1 MSLNTPGHDPEIQTM
16 DDIEKKMYPELKEKT
31 SYTQPYLVKRFNKIY
46 EALKNWQQQLDDDT
60 LEELNMLWND
70 YMLHKNTVKQALS
83 WARAAIISRNLSHN
97 LWENLMFPN
106 DQFEKFLTFCGVDI
120 KEGKTL
126 WTDKFE
132 TLLKEDAES
141 IKDSH
146 LNNIYVELREK
157 WKTPIEA
164 IKWLPWWDILTANML
179 NWSST
184 LSSNDEILEWSKMW
198 RTDYC
203 LGRINTIIW
212 IIILNEGVDYLNKHF
227 KYADVLKDWA
237 EDILQLTPR
246 YQRDIWY
253 LSEYLWT
260 EDPHQILIYVDDNG
274 EEQDIDPNQ
283 MWLAQLWYWIPQLNN
298 ISKTYKWDI
307 SKIAYEIF
315 FLNYLNTHF
324 NDLKDLKEK
333 EKITKY
339 IELCNKDY
347 WLSYTILKWL
357 INYSMQLEDK
367 KMEEGIFWE
376 IKKLAEEY
384 PCIKDTLAYQ
394 TELNTWN
401 IDKINEFIHKKYW
414 DQFDFSD
421 IQKQLWL

>member
-1 MSLNTPGHDPEIQTM
+1 
-16 DDIEKKMYPELKEKT
+16 
-31 SYTQPYLVKRFNKIY
+31 
-46 EALKNWQQQLDDDT
+46 
-60 LEELNMLWND
+60 
-70 YMLHKNTVKQALS
+70 
-83 WARAAIISRNLSHN
+83 
-97 LWENLMFPN
+97 MFPN

-146 LNNIYVELREK
+146 LNNIYVELRQK

-164 IKWLPWWDILTANML
+164 IKWLPWWEILTTNML

-260 EDPHQILIYVDDNG
+260 EDPHQILIYVDDNR

-307 SKIAYEIF
+307 SQIAYEIY

-367 KMEEGIFWE
+367 KMEEEIFWE

>member
-1 MSLNTPGHDPEIQTM
+1 
-16 DDIEKKMYPELKEKT
+16 
-31 SYTQPYLVKRFNKIY
+31 
-46 EALKNWQQQLDDDT
+46 
-60 LEELNMLWND
+60 
-70 YMLHKNTVKQALS
+70 
-83 WARAAIISRNLSHN
+83 
-97 LWENLMFPN
+97 MFPN

-146 LNNIYVELREK
+146 LNNIYVELRQK

-164 IKWLPWWDILTANML
+164 IKWLPWWEILTTNML

-212 IIILNEGVDYLNKHF
+212 IIILNEWVDYLNNHF

-283 MWLAQLWYWIPQLNN
+283 IWLAQLWCWIPQLNN

-307 SKIAYEIF
+307 SQIAYEVY

-367 KMEEGIFWE
+367 KMEEEIFWE

>member
-1 MSLNTPGHDPEIQTM
+1 MSINTPGHEPEIQTM

-60 LEELNMLWND
+60 LEELNMLWDD
-70 YMLHKNTVKQALS
+70 YMLHKNTVKQAIS
-83 WARAAIISRNLSHN
+83 WAKAAIISRNLSHN

-141 IKDSH
+141 IKDSE
-146 LNNIYVELREK
+146 LNKMYVKLRQGG
-157 WKTPIEA
+157 KTPIEA
-164 IKWLPWWDILTANML
+164 IKWLPWWNILATNML
-179 NWSST
+179 KWSSF
-184 LSSNDEILEWSKMW
+184 LPSNDEILEWSRMW

-212 IIILNEGVDYLNKHF
+212 IIALNEWVDYLNKHF

-237 EDILQLTPR
+237 EDILQDTPR
-246 YQRDIWY
+246 RQRDISY

-260 EDPHQILIYVDDNG
+260 EDPHQILIYVGDDDE

-283 MWLAQLWYWIPQLNN
+283 IWLQQLWYSSSFNN
-298 ISKTYKWDI
+298 TSKAYEGDI
-307 SKIAYEIF
+307 SKIAYEIY
-315 FLNYLNTHF
+315 FLNYLNTYY
-324 NDLKDLKEK
+324 NELKDSWEK
-333 EKITKY
+333 KKIAKY

-357 INYSMQLEDK
+357 INFSIQLDDK
-367 KMEEGIFWE
+367 KMEDEVFLE
-376 IKKLAEEY
+376 IKELAEKY
-384 PCIKDTLAYQ
+384 PCVKDTLAYQ
-394 TELNTWN
+394 IELNSWN

-414 DQFDFSD
+414 DQFNFSD
-421 IQKQLWL
+421 IQEQLWL

>member
-60 LEELNMLWND
+60 LEELNMLWDD

-132 TLLKEDAES
+132 TLLKEDAEN

-146 LNNIYVELREK
+146 LNNIYVELRQK

-164 IKWLPWWDILTANML
+164 IKWLPWWEILTTNML

-283 MWLAQLWYWIPQLNN
+283 IWFAQLWYWIPQLNN

-307 SKIAYEIF
+307 SKIAYEIY

-324 NDLKDLKEK
+324 NDLKDSKEK

-421 IQKQLWL
+421 IQKQLWS

>member
-1 MSLNTPGHDPEIQTM
+1 MSINTPGHDPEIQTM

-31 SYTQPYLVKRFNKIY
+31 SYTQPYLLKRFNKIY
-46 EALKNWQQQLDDDT
+46 EALENWQQQLDDDT
-60 LEELNMLWND
+60 LEELNMLWSD
-70 YMLHKNTVKQALS
+70 YLVHKNTVKQAIS
-83 WARAAIISRNLSHN
+83 WAKAAIISRNLSHN

-106 DQFEKFLTFCGVDI
+106 DQFEKFLTFCGIDI

-132 TLLKEDAES
+132 TLLKEDAEN
-141 IKDSH
+141 IKNSQ
-146 LNNIYVELREK
+146 LNNIYVKLRQEGE
-157 WKTPIEA
+157 TPIEA
-164 IKWLPWWDILTANML
+164 IKWLPWWDILTTNML
-179 NWSST
+179 NWGST
-184 LSSNDEILEWSKMW
+184 LSSNDDILEWSRMW

-212 IIILNEGVDYLNKHF
+212 ILVLNEWVDYLNKHF

-260 EDPHQILIYVDDNG
+260 EDPHQILIYIDDNWEG
-274 EEQDIDPNQ
+274 QDIDTNQ
-283 MWLAQLWYWIPQLNN
+283 IWLKQLWYWISSFNN
-298 ISKTYKWDI
+298 ISKTYEWDI
-307 SKIAYEIF
+307 SKIAYEIY

-324 NDLKDLKEK
+324 NDLKDSWEK
-333 EKITKY
+333 EKIMKY

-357 INYSMQLEDK
+357 INFSIQLDDK
-367 KMEEGIFWE
+367 KIEEWIFWE

-384 PCIKDTLAYQ
+384 PCVKDTLAYQ
-394 TELNTWN
+394 IELNAWN

-414 DQFDFSD
+414 EQFDFSD
-421 IQKQLWL
+421 VQRQFWL